1 MKIPPDFSFSQNNLQ
16 DFVECPRRFELRY
29 LLRQPWP
36 AIQSQPVLEHE
47 QHLRRGEIFHQMVQ
61 QHQIG
66 LPVEKIAA
74 QAYDQTLLG
83 WWEDYL
89 GSQPSPLPERRFVE
103 HTLQTT
109 YGNYRLIAKFD
120 LIAIQPAEKIIIVD
134 WKTGRRKPP
143 RGVLA
148 RRIQTRLYP
157 FLLWKCANALDKT
170 STYTPEQIEM
180 IYWFTADP
188 LSPEHFHYSY
198 KQAERDGE
206 YILELIQQVEH
217 YAKTYFP
224 LTSQEQ
230 HCSICVYRSLCN
242 RGITAGSAEDE
253 MDEEIDDDRLDIAF
267 DQIGET
273 EF

>member
-1 MKIPPDFSFSQNNLQ
+1 MKLPPEFTFSQNNLQ
-16 DFVECPRRFELRY
+16 DFIECPRRFELRY

-47 QHLRRGEIFHQMVQ
+47 QHLRRGEIFHQMIQ

-66 LPVEKIAA
+66 LPVERISA
-74 QAYDQTLLG
+74 QAYDQTLLA

-89 GSQPSPLPERRFVE
+89 GSQPHPLPERRFVE
-103 HTLQTT
+103 HILQTT
-109 YGNYRLIAKFD
+109 FGNYRFLAKFD
-120 LIAIQPAEKIIIVD
+120 LIAIQPGEKMIIVD

-143 RGVLA
+143 RSILS

-157 FLLWKCANALDKT
+157 FLLWKCSGALDKT
-170 STYTPEQIEM
+170 TPYSPEQIEM

-188 LSPEHFHYSY
+188 LSPEHFPYSR

-206 YILELIQQVEH
+206 YLLELVQEIEQD
-217 YAKTYFP
+217 ARTFFP

-230 HCSICVYRSLCN
+230 RCSLCVYRSLCN

-253 MDEEIDDDRLDIAF
+253 MDEEVDDERLDIAF

-273 EF
+273 EI

>member
-1 MKIPPDFSFSQNNLQ
+1 MPLPPEFAFSQNNLQ

-47 QHLRRGEIFHQMVQ
+47 QHLRRGEAFHQMVQ

-66 LPVEKIAA
+66 LPVQKIGA

-89 GSQPSPLPERRFVE
+89 ASLPEPLPPFRVVE
-103 HTLQTT
+103 HTLRTSLS
-109 YGNYRLIAKFD
+109 GFRLIAKFD
-120 LIAIQPAEKIIIVD
+120 LIAIQPAEKLIIVD

-143 RGVLA
+143 RTVLS

-157 FLLWKCANALDKT
+157 FLLWKCSSAFDKNI
-170 STYTPEQIEM
+170 SYSPEQIEM

-188 LSPEHFHYSY
+188 LAPEHFPYSQ
-198 KQAERDGE
+198 KQAEQDGE
-206 YILELIQQVEH
+206 YLLELIHQIDH
-217 YAKTYFP
+217 CTRTYFP
-224 LTSQEQ
+224 LTSQQ
-230 HCSICVYRSLCN
+230 QRCALCVYRSLCN
-242 RGITAGSAEDE
+242 RGIAAGTIEEDL
-253 MDEEIDDDRLDIAF
+253 DEEVDDESLNISF
-267 DQIGET
+267 DQIGEI
-273 EF
+273 EY

>member
-1 MKIPPDFSFSQNNLQ
+1 MKVPPDFAFSQNNLQ

-29 LLRQPWP
+29 LLLQAWP

-66 LPVEKIAA
+66 LPVSLIST

-89 GSQPSPLPERRFVE
+89 GSQPQSLPEHRFVE
-103 HTLQTT
+103 HMLQITH
-109 YGNYRLIAKFD
+109 GGYRFIAKYD

-143 RGVLA
+143 RSVLS

-157 FLLWKCANALDKT
+157 FLLWKCSSAFDKAI
-170 STYTPEQIEM
+170 TYLPEQIEM

-188 LSPEHFHYSY
+188 LSPERFQYSQ
-198 KQAERDGE
+198 KQADLDGE
-206 YILELIQQVEH
+206 YLLELIRQVEH
-217 YAKTYFP
+217 CAQTFFP

-230 HCSICVYRSLCN
+230 RCSLCVYRSLCN
-242 RGITAGSAEDE
+242 RGVSAGN
-253 MDEEIDDDRLDIAF
+253 MDEEMDNEVDEDQLDIPF

>member
-1 MKIPPDFSFSQNNLQ
+1 MRIPPEFAFSQNNLQ

-66 LPVEKIAA
+66 LPVEQISA

-89 GSQPSPLPERRFVE
+89 GSLPQPLPEKRYIE
-103 HTLQTT
+103 HILQMTH
-109 YGNYRLIAKFD
+109 GNYRFLAKFD
-120 LIAIQPAEKIIIVD
+120 LIAVQPGEKLIIVD
-134 WKTGRRKPP
+134 WKTGRRKPV
-143 RGVLA
+143 RTFLS

-157 FLLWKCANALDKT
+157 FLLWKRSAAFDKGI
-170 STYTPEQIEM
+170 SYEPEQIEM

-188 LSPEHFHYSY
+188 LAPEHFKYSQ
-198 KQAERDGE
+198 KQAEQDGE
-206 YILELIQQVEH
+206 YLLELVQQVEH
-217 YAKTYFP
+217 CTQTYFP

-230 HCSICVYRSLCN
+230 RCSFCVYRSLCN
-242 RGITAGSAEDE
+242 RGISAGSAEDE
-253 MDEEIDDDRLDIAF
+253 IDEEIDDERLDIAF

>member
-1 MKIPPDFSFSQNNLQ
+1 MKFPSDFAFSQNNLQ

-36 AIQSQPVLEHE
+36 AVQSQPVLEHE

-66 LPVEKIAA
+66 LPVPQIST

-89 GSQPSPLPERRFVE
+89 GSQPQPLPEHRFIE
-103 HTLQTT
+103 HMLQTT
-109 YGNYRLIAKFD
+109 HGGYRFIAKYD
-120 LIAIQPAEKIIIVD
+120 LIAIQPGEKMIIVD

-143 RGVLA
+143 RRILS

-157 FLLWKCANALDKT
+157 FLLWKCSSAFDKNI
-170 STYTPEQIEM
+170 SYSPEQIEM

-188 LSPEHFHYSY
+188 LSPELFQYSQN
-198 KQAERDGE
+198 QADLDGE
-206 YILELIQQVEH
+206 YLLELTRQVEH
-217 YAKTYFP
+217 YNQTMFP

-230 HCSICVYRSLCN
+230 RCSLCVYRSLCN
-242 RGITAGSAEDE
+242 RGVAAGNLNEE
-253 MDEEIDDDRLDIAF
+253 MDNEVDEVNLDIAF